1 MQLNGEKMIPD
12 GKNIEE
18 ILKER
23 GLTKEMVAVEL
34 NEKILPK
41 SEYESYVPKEN
52 DVIEIVQFM
61 GGGCPKVL
69 RKEKY
74 V

>member
-1 MQLNGEKMIPD
+1 MIPD

-18 ILKER
+18 ILKEM

-34 NEKILPK
+34 NEKILPR
-41 SEYESYVPKEN
+41 EQYDTYVPQDN

-61 GGGCPKVL
+61 GGGC
-69 RKEKY
+69 Y
-74 V
+74 

>member
-1 MQLNGEKMIPD
+1 MIPD

-61 GGGCPKVL
+61 GGGC
-69 RKEKY
+69 
-74 V
+74 

>member
-18 ILKER
+18 ILKEM

-34 NEKILPK
+34 NEKILPR
-41 SEYESYVPKEN
+41 EQYDTYVPQDN

-61 GGGCPKVL
+61 GGGC
-69 RKEKY
+69 Y
-74 V
+74 

>member
-61 GGGCPKVL
+61 GGGC
-69 RKEKY
+69 
-74 V
+74 

>member
-41 SEYESYVPKEN
+41 SEYGSYIPKEN

-61 GGGCPKVL
+61 GGGC
-69 RKEKY
+69 
-74 V
+74 

>member
-23 GLTKEMVAVEL
+23 GRTKEMVAVEL
-34 NEKILPK
+34 NEKILQK
-41 SEYESYVPKEN
+41 SEYGSYVPKEN

-61 GGGCPKVL
+61 GGGC
-69 RKEKY
+69 
-74 V
+74 

>member
-1 MQLNGEKMIPD
+1 MKVNGEKYTPD
-12 GKNIEE
+12 GKSIEE

-41 SEYESYVPKEN
+41 SEYGSYVPKEN

-61 GGGCPKVL
+61 GGGC
-69 RKEKY
+69 
-74 V
+74 